1 MSSIL
6 EDLKVLG
13 ENLERLKIENGLL
26 RAASEEQRELNGELR
41 QQLQYNAATLAAWI
55 NWFNTWGVLIDG
67 DCYVE
72 GSNLVSKSI
81 GVINGRG

>member
-41 QQLQYNAATLAAWI
+41 QQLQYNSATLASWI

-67 DCYVE
+67 DCYAE
-72 GSNLVSKSI
+72 GSNLVSTSI
-81 GVINGRG
+81 GVINGRS

>member
-41 QQLQYNAATLAAWI
+41 QQLQDNATTLASWI

-67 DCYVE
+67 DCYAE
-72 GSNLVSKSI
+72 GSKLVSTST
-81 GVINGRG
+81 GVINGHY